1 MVIKW
6 IRSHIQ
12 IVMVLS
18 IAILFILVTAIAFI
32 LTLPKN
38 KENNKESTTQSQT
51 VSFPDVSIPD
61 NVFVDFKCEH
71 VLNDFEDKYFE
82 NDEEL
87 IYSYAS
93 YPVISGED
101 VDNPEV
107 INNAV
112 YDFVVSKTTIK
123 EHEKIL
129 AHEKYERASINAE
142 GFIQFEFMLKT
153 ESVTVKEK
161 FLSILFSYT
170 RTVSLSEPSYE
181 FFALNFDL
189 TNGNETDFSDIVA
202 LTEEDAVDYIA
213 TIISQDISINPN
225 IYYPNAKDELEYC
238 IDLKSFYLSDK
249 GAVIFFNPETL
260 TPSVYGIR
268 SFVVPYDKIGY
279 EN

>member
-6 IRSHIQ
+6 VREHIQ
-12 IVMVLS
+12 IVTVLA
-18 IAILFILVTAIAFI
+18 IAILFILVTALAVV

-38 KENNKESTTQSQT
+38 KENNKESTTQNQT

-61 NVFVDFKCEH
+61 EVFTELECEH
-71 VLNDFEDKYFE
+71 TLNDYEDKYIE
-82 NDEEL
+82 NNEEL
-87 IYSYAS
+87 IYSYAL
-93 YPVISGED
+93 YPVIS
-101 VDNPEV
+101 VDKDETAEV
-107 INNAV
+107 INNV
-112 YDFVVSKTTIK
+112 IYQFVTSKSTIK
-123 EHEKIL
+123 EHERIL
-129 AHEKYERASINAE
+129 AQEKYNRASMNAE

-153 ESVTVKEK
+153 ESITVKEK

-202 LTEEDAVDYIA
+202 LTEEDAVNYIS

-225 IYYPNAKDELEYC
+225 IYYPNARDELDYC
-238 IDLKSFYLSDK
+238 IDLNSFYLSDK
-249 GAVIFFNPETL
+249 GAVLFFNPETL

-268 SFVVPYDKIGY
+268 SFLIPYDKIGY
-279 EN
+279 